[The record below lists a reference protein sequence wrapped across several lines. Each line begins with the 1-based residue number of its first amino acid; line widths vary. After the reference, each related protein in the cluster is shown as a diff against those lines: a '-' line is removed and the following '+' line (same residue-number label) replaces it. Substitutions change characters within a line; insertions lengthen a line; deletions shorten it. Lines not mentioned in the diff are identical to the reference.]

1 MPATRGV
8 DIIAHLHHDATMRTT
23 IDLPP
28 DLHSVLTSLA
38 MANRK
43 SLSQTAVELL
53 HRGLEAPARG
63 AAAQA
68 GPHSVSAVT
77 GLPQVR
83 FARPVSAADVRALE
97 DEA

>member
-1 MPATRGV
+1 M
-8 DIIAHLHHDATMRTT
+8 MRTT
-23 IDLPP
+23 IDVPP
-28 DLHSVLTSLA
+28 DLHSVLSSLA
-38 MANRK
+38 TANRK
-43 SLSQTAVELL
+43 SLSQTAVELM

-63 AAAQA
+63 VTTAT
-68 GPHSVSAVT
+68 GPHSVSTVT